1 MTTEIK
7 LPDVG
12 VGIEDVTIVR
22 WLVKEGEPVQEGATL
37 VEIATDKVDTEVPAP
52 VSGTLLKRNFSD
64 GEIVDVTAVLGV
76 IGAAGEAVA
85 EAAPAP
91 AEEEKPA
98 KAEAAAAAPAES
110 QEASGDDE
118 SVKATPV
125 ARRVAQEEG
134 VSLEAISGTGSGGQ
148 ITKDDVL
155 SHIAQR
161 KQAGKPAPALSEAEA
176 AHISLP
182 VRRLAAAYNVD
193 LREVAG
199 ERALGEVTRHDVLRF
214 VAQRD
219 GLDHLPAEPDYPTA
233 APVEP
238 VETKAAVAP
247 TARVETKAAAVAPV
261 ERVETKATG
270 AASME
275 GDVVVPHSR
284 IRQIIAKNMVQ
295 SAFTAPHVTTLW
307 DVNMA
312 AVIAHRT
319 AHKKEFAAAGV
330 NLTLTAYLVQ
340 AIVAGLK
347 AVPAANASWSEE
359 GVIIRRRY
367 NVGMAVALPPD
378 EYGLGG
384 LIVPVIHNADDLNL
398 QGIARQVNDLAE
410 RARANKLTPQD
421 LQGGTFTLTNYGTGG
436 SIFQT
441 PVILQ
446 PQVGI
451 LGVGAIE
458 KRPVVVSQGHPLE
471 ANTGDYLT
479 FAPMTTLG
487 FSYDH
492 RVLDGAS
499 ADAFCAAVK
508 ATLEGWK

>member
-7 LPDVG
+7 IPDVG

-22 WLVKEGEPVQEGATL
+22 WLAKEGESVEEGATL
-37 VEIATDKVDTEVPAP
+37 IEIATDKVDTEVAAPA
-52 VSGTLLKRNFSD
+52 SGTLLKRNFSD

-76 IGAAGEAVA
+76 IGAEGEEVSEA
-85 EAAPAP
+85 AAPAP
-91 AEEEKPA
+91 AEEKPQAAPAPA
-98 KAEAAAAAPAES
+98 KAEEAE
-110 QEASGDDE
+110 ATDE

-134 VSLEAISGTGSGGQ
+134 ISLDAISGTGSGGQ

-155 SHIAQR
+155 SHVAQA
-161 KQAGKPAPALSEAEA
+161 KQAGKPAPTLSAEEA
-176 AHISLP
+176 AHVSQP
-182 VRRLAAAYNVD
+182 VARLAATYNVD

-199 ERALGEVTRHDVLRF
+199 ERGLGEITRHDVLRF
-214 VAQRD
+214 VANRD
-219 GLDHLPAEPDYPTA
+219 GLDHLPTEPDYPTE
-233 APVEP
+233 AP
-238 VETKAAVAP
+238 AP
-247 TARVETKAAAVAPV
+247 APV
-261 ERVETKATG
+261 ERVETKAD
-270 AASME
+270 AAPASRPAAPAATSMD
-275 GDVVVPHSR
+275 GDVLVPHNR

-295 SAFTAPHVTTLW
+295 SAFSAPHVTTLW
-307 DVNMA
+307 DVNMT
-312 AVIAHRT
+312 AVIAHRK
-319 AHKKEFAAAGV
+319 AHKKEFSAAGV

-347 AVPAANASWSEE
+347 AVPAANASWSDE
-359 GVIIRRRY
+359 GVIIRRSY
-367 NVGMAVALPPD
+367 NVGMAVALAPD

-398 QGIARQVNDLAE
+398 QGVARRVNELAE
-410 RARANKLTPQD
+410 KARSNKLSPQD
-421 LQGGTFTLTNYGTGG
+421 MQGGTFTLTNYGTGG

-458 KRPVVVSQGHPLE
+458 KRPVVISQGHPLE

-508 ATLEGWK
+508 QALEGWK

>member
-1 MTTEIK
+1 MATEIK

-22 WLVKEGEPVQEGATL
+22 WLAHEGDAVQEGTTL
-37 VEIATDKVDTEVPAP
+37 VEIATDKVDTEVAAP
-52 VSGTLLKRNFSD
+52 VSGVLLKRNFSD
-64 GEIVDVTAVLGV
+64 GEIVEVTAVLGV
-76 IGAAGEAVA
+76 IGAAGEKAA
-85 EAAPAP
+85 QAAPAP
-91 AEEEKPA
+91 QEKPA
-98 KAEAAAAAPAES
+98 EAQMPPPAETGQEAPAES
-110 QEASGDDE
+110 DE

-134 VSLEAISGTGSGGQ
+134 IRLDAISGTGSGGQ

-155 SHIAQR
+155 AHIAQG
-161 KQAGKPAPALSEAEA
+161 KQADKPAPALSEAEA
-176 AHISLP
+176 AHISQP

-199 ERALGEVTRHDVLRF
+199 DRALGEISRHDVLRF
-214 VAQRD
+214 VAKRD
-219 GLDHLPAEPDYPTA
+219 GLDHLPTEPDYPTEAPPA
-233 APVEP
+233 ALVS
-238 VETKAAVAP
+238 TGS
-247 TARVETKAAAVAPV
+247 
-261 ERVETKATG
+261 TG
-270 AASME
+270 AAPAPAAASAQRSVAPSAPSMP
-275 GDVVVPHSR
+275 GDVVIPHSR

-359 GVIIRRRY
+359 GVIIRRSY

-398 QGIARQVNDLAE
+398 QGIARRVNELAE
-410 RARANKLTPQD
+410 KARASKLAPQD

-508 ATLEGWK
+508 KALEEWK

>member
-7 LPDVG
+7 LPDLG

-22 WLVKEGEPVQEGATL
+22 WLVKVGEPVTEGATL
-37 VEIATDKVDTEVPAP
+37 VEVATDKVDTEVAAPA
-52 VSGTLLKRNFSD
+52 SGTLLKRNFSD
-64 GEIVDVTAVLGV
+64 GEIVDISAVLGV

-85 EAAPAP
+85 ERAVATEAVEVTPTPAPSAPAAERTPASPP
-91 AEEEKPA
+91 AEPA
-98 KAEAAAAAPAES
+98 
-110 QEASGDDE
+110 DD

-134 VSLEAISGTGSGGQ
+134 IALDAISGTGSGGQ

-155 SHIAQR
+155 SHAAKAKR
-161 KQAGKPAPALSEAEA
+161 GDTPALSEEEA
-176 AHISLP
+176 AHIRPP
-182 VRRLAAAYNVD
+182 VARLAATYNVD

-199 ERALGEVTRHDVLRF
+199 ERSLGEITRHDVLRF
-214 VAQRD
+214 VADRD
-219 GLDHLPAEPDYPTA
+219 GLDHLPKEPDYPTEAPKPAIAPVA
-233 APVEP
+233 APASVP
-238 VETKAAVAP
+238 AP
-247 TARVETKAAAVAPV
+247 ASRPSVAAAP
-261 ERVETKATG
+261 
-270 AASME
+270 SMD
-275 GDVVVPHSR
+275 GDLLVPHSR

-312 AVIAHRT
+312 TVIAHRT
-319 AHKKEFAAAGV
+319 AHKKEFATAGV

-347 AVPAANASWSEE
+347 AVPAANASWSDE
-359 GVIIRRRY
+359 GVIIRRSY
-367 NVGMAVALPPD
+367 NVGMAVALAPD
-378 EYGLGG
+378 QYGLGG

-398 QGIARQVNDLAE
+398 QGVARRVNELAE
-410 RARANKLTPQD
+410 KARANKLSPQD
-421 LQGGTFTLTNYGTGG
+421 MQGGTFTLTNYGTGG

-458 KRPVVVSQGHPLE
+458 KRAVVVSQGHPLE

-508 ATLEGWK
+508 KALEGWK

>member
-22 WLVKEGEPVQEGATL
+22 WLAKEGESVTEGATL
-37 VEIATDKVDTEVPAP
+37 VEIATDKVDTEVAAP

-64 GEIVDVTAVLGV
+64 GEVVDVAAVLGV
-76 IGAAGEAVA
+76 IGGEGEEVS
-85 EAAPAP
+85 ETAAPAP
-91 AEEEKPA
+91 AEESA
-98 KAEAAAAAPAES
+98 QAAPAPA
-110 QEASGDDE
+110 EAKAPTPETTDE

-134 VSLEAISGTGSGGQ
+134 ISLDAISGTGSGGQ

-155 SHIAQR
+155 SHVAQA
-161 KQAGKPAPALSEAEA
+161 KQGDAPAPALSAEEA
-176 AHISLP
+176 AHISPP
-182 VRRLAAAYNVD
+182 VARLAAAYNVD

-199 ERALGEVTRHDVLRF
+199 ERALGEITRHDVLRF
-214 VAQRD
+214 VARRD
-219 GLDHLPAEPDYPTA
+219 GLDHLPTEPSYPTE
-233 APVEP
+233 AP
-238 VETKAAVAP
+238 AP
-247 TARVETKAAAVAPV
+247 APV
-261 ERVETKATG
+261 ERVETSAEATP
-270 AASME
+270 AARSSAAPAPSMAE
-275 GDVVVPHSR
+275 DVVVPHTR

-307 DVNMA
+307 DVNMT
-312 AVIAHRT
+312 AVIAHRK
-319 AHKKEFAAAGV
+319 AHRKEFAAAGV

-359 GVIIRRRY
+359 GVIIRRSY
-367 NVGMAVALPPD
+367 NVGMAVALAPD

-410 RARANKLTPQD
+410 RARASKLVPQD

-492 RVLDGAS
+492 RVMDGAS

-508 ATLEGWK
+508 KALEGWQ

>member
-22 WLVKEGEPVQEGATL
+22 WLAKEGEPVEEGATL
-37 VEIATDKVDTEVPAP
+37 IEIATDKVDTEVAAP
-52 VSGTLLKRNFSD
+52 TSGTLLKRNFSD

-76 IGAAGEAVA
+76 IGAAGETVA
-85 EAAPAP
+85 EQATTEEAGDVAPTPAPSAPAAESSPAPSP
-91 AEEEKPA
+91 AEA
-98 KAEAAAAAPAES
+98 
-110 QEASGDDE
+110 GDD

-134 VSLEAISGTGSGGQ
+134 ISLDAISGTGSGGQ

-155 SHIAQR
+155 SHVAAA
-161 KQAGKPAPALSEAEA
+161 KQAGKPAPALSAEEA
-176 AHISLP
+176 AHISP
-182 VRRLAAAYNVD
+182 AVARLAAAYNVD

-199 ERALGEVTRHDVLRF
+199 EKSLGEITRHNVLRF
-214 VAQRD
+214 VANRD
-219 GLDHLPAEPDYPTA
+219 GLDHLPTEPAYPTEA
-233 APVEP
+233 PAPAPVEP
-238 VETKAAVAP
+238 VKPKASGAAPVERIETKAAPAP
-247 TARVETKAAAVAPV
+247 
-261 ERVETKATG
+261 
-270 AASME
+270 SMA

-312 AVIAHRT
+312 TVIAHRK

-347 AVPAANASWSEE
+347 AVPAANASWSDE
-359 GVIIRRRY
+359 GVIIRRSY
-367 NVGMAVALPPD
+367 NVGMAVALAPD

-398 QGIARQVNDLAE
+398 QGVARRVNELAE
-410 RARANKLTPQD
+410 KARSNKLSPQD
-421 LQGGTFTLTNYGTGG
+421 MQGGTFTLTNYGTGG
-436 SIFQT
+436 STFQT

-499 ADAFCAAVK
+499 ADTFCAAVK
-508 ATLEGWK
+508 NALEGWE

>member
-7 LPDVG
+7 LPDLG
-12 VGIEDVTIVR
+12 EGIADVTIVR
-22 WLVKEGEPVQEGATL
+22 WLAHEGDTVTAGATL
-37 VEIATDKVDTEVPAP
+37 VEVATDKVDTEVAAP
-52 VSGTLLKRNFSD
+52 VSGTLVKRNVAA
-64 GEIVDVTAVLGV
+64 GEIVDVSAVLGI
-76 IGAAGEAVA
+76 IGAAGEKA
-85 EAAPAP
+85 AAPAP
-91 AEEEKPA
+91 PI
-98 KAEAAAAAPAES
+98 PVDTAES
-110 QEASGDDE
+110 PPAPVKVVAETAASPEATDE

-125 ARRVAQEEG
+125 ARRVAQDAG
-134 VSLEAISGTGSGGQ
+134 VTLDAITGTGSGGQ

-155 SHIAQR
+155 SHVAQSKDR
-161 KQAGKPAPALSEAEA
+161 PASSAPALSPEQA
-176 AHISLP
+176 AHISPP
-182 VRRLAAAYNVD
+182 VARLAAAYNVD

-199 ERALGEVTRHDVLRF
+199 ERTLGEISRQDVLRF
-214 VAQRD
+214 VAERD
-219 GLDHLPAEPDYPTA
+219 GVDHLATEPDYPTEA
-233 APVEP
+233 PAPVEP
-238 VETKAAVAP
+238 VET
-247 TARVETKAAAVAPV
+247 RAAASAPSSAPRPAPV
-261 ERVETKATG
+261 
-270 AASME
+270 AAPSTS
-275 GDVVVPHSR
+275 GDVLVPHSR

-359 GVIIRRRY
+359 GVIIRRSY
-367 NVGMAVALPPD
+367 HVGMAVALPAD

-398 QGIARQVNDLAE
+398 QGVARRVNELAE
-410 RARANKLTPQD
+410 RARTNKLSPQE

-458 KRPVVVSQGHPLE
+458 KRPIVVSQGHPLE

-508 ATLEGWK
+508 KTLEGWK

>member
-1 MTTEIK
+1 MATEIK

-22 WLVKEGEPVQEGATL
+22 WLAKEGESVEEGATL
-37 VEIATDKVDTEVPAP
+37 VEIATDKVDTEVAAPA
-52 VSGTLLKRNFSD
+52 SGTLLKRNFSD
-64 GEIVDVTAVLGV
+64 GEIVDVAAVLGV
-76 IGAAGEAVA
+76 IGAAGEAAATEAVDA
-85 EAAPAP
+85 EPAPAP
-91 AEEEKPA
+91 S
-98 KAEAAAAAPAES
+98 APAVERAPAPS
-110 QEASGDDE
+110 PAEPADE
-118 SVKATPV
+118 SIKATPV

-134 VSLEAISGTGSGGQ
+134 ISLDAISGTGSGGQ

-155 SHIAQR
+155 SHVAQAKR
-161 KQAGKPAPALSEAEA
+161 AGGSVPALSAEEA
-176 AHISLP
+176 AHISQP
-182 VRRLAAAYNVD
+182 VARLAATYNVD
-193 LREVAG
+193 VREVAG
-199 ERALGEVTRHDVLRF
+199 EKPLGEITRHDVLRF

-219 GLDHLPAEPDYPTA
+219 GLDHLPVEPAYPTE
-233 APVEP
+233 AP
-238 VETKAAVAP
+238 AP
-247 TARVETKAAAVAPV
+247 APV
-261 ERVETKATG
+261 ERVETKAATP
-270 AASME
+270 AARPSAAPAPAMD
-275 GDVVVPHSR
+275 GDVLVPHSR

-312 AVIAHRT
+312 TVIAHRT

-359 GVIIRRRY
+359 GVIIRRNY

-378 EYGLGG
+378 QYGLGG

-398 QGIARQVNDLAE
+398 QGIARRVNELAE
-410 RARANKLTPQD
+410 KARANKLAPQD

-436 SIFQT
+436 STFQT

-458 KRPVVVSQGHPLE
+458 KRPIVVSQGHPLE

-492 RVLDGAS
+492 RVMDGAS

-508 ATLEGWK
+508 QALEGWK

>member
-1 MTTEIK
+1 MATEIK
-7 LPDVG
+7 IPDVG

-22 WLVKEGEPVQEGATL
+22 WLVKVGDAVQEGATL
-37 VEIATDKVDTEVPAP
+37 VEIATDKVDTEVAAPA
-52 VSGTLLKRNFSD
+52 SGTLLKRNFSD
-64 GEIVDVTAVLGV
+64 GEIVDVAAVLGV
-76 IGAAGEAVA
+76 IGAKGEEASA
-85 EAAPAP
+85 SAAPAP
-91 AEEEKPA
+91 TEEKA
-98 KAEAAAAAPAES
+98 KAAPASTKAGAEDTAT
-110 QEASGDDE
+110 ETADE

-134 VSLEAISGTGSGGQ
+134 ISLDAISGTGSGGQ

-155 SHIAQR
+155 AHVAQAKR
-161 KQAGKPAPALSEAEA
+161 GDATPHALAAEEA
-176 AHISLP
+176 AHISQP
-182 VRRLAAAYNVD
+182 VRRLAATYNVNV
-193 LREVAG
+193 REVAG
-199 ERALGEVTRHDVLRF
+199 EKPLGEVTRHDVLRF

-219 GLDHLPAEPDYPTA
+219 GLDHLPTEPDYPTEAPAVVSTGSTSA
-233 APVEP
+233 AP
-238 VETKAAVAP
+238 AATPAP
-247 TARVETKAAAVAPV
+247 TSAPAVRPSAAP
-261 ERVETKATG
+261 
-270 AASME
+270 SMD

-340 AIVAGLK
+340 AIVAGLR
-347 AVPAANASWSEE
+347 AVPAANASWSDE
-359 GVIIRRRY
+359 GVIIRRAY
-367 NVGMAVALPPD
+367 NVGMAVALAAD
-378 EYGLGG
+378 QYGLGG

-398 QGIARQVNDLAE
+398 QGLARRVNELAE
-410 RARANKLTPQD
+410 KARSNKLVPQD

-458 KRPVVVSQGHPLE
+458 KRAVVVSQGHPLE

-508 ATLEGWK
+508 KALEGWK

>member
-1 MTTEIK
+1 MATEIK

-22 WLVKEGEPVQEGATL
+22 WLVKEGEPVEEGATL
-37 VEIATDKVDTEVPAP
+37 IEIATDKVDTEVAAPA
-52 VSGTLLKRNFSD
+52 SGTLLKRNFSD

-76 IGAAGEAVA
+76 IGAEGEAVPEKA
-85 EAAPAP
+85 GDAAPAP
-91 AEEEKPA
+91 EPS
-98 KAEAAAAAPAES
+98 APAAES
-110 QEASGDDE
+110 SPASSPVEEDDD

-134 VSLEAISGTGSGGQ
+134 VSLGAISGTGSGGQ

-155 SHIAQR
+155 AHIAQR
-161 KQAGKPAPALSEAEA
+161 KQAGTPAPALSEAEA

-193 LREVAG
+193 LRQVAG

-214 VAQRD
+214 VADRD
-219 GLDHLPAEPDYPTA
+219 GLDHLPAEPDYPA
-233 APVEP
+233 S
-238 VETKAAVAP
+238 
-247 TARVETKAAAVAPV
+247 V
-261 ERVETKATG
+261 ERVETKAAPAP
-270 AASME
+270 AARAESKATPAPAQRPAAPAAPSME
-275 GDVVVPHSR
+275 GDVIVPHSR
-284 IRQIIAKNMVQ
+284 IRQIIARNMVQ

-312 AVIAHRT
+312 AVIAHRK
-319 AHKKEFAAAGV
+319 AHKHEFAAAGV

-359 GVIIRRRY
+359 GVIIRRAY
-367 NVGMAVALPPD
+367 HVGMAVALPPD

-421 LQGGTFTLTNYGTGG
+421 MQGGTFTLTNYGTGG

-492 RVLDGAS
+492 RVMDGAS

-508 ATLEGWK
+508 AALEGWG

>member
-1 MTTEIK
+1 MATEIK
-7 LPDVG
+7 LPDLG

-22 WLVKEGEPVQEGATL
+22 WLVHEGDAVEAGATL
-37 VEIATDKVDTEVPAP
+37 VEVATDKVDTEVAAP
-52 VSGTLLKRNFSD
+52 VSGSLLKRNFSD
-64 GEIVDVTAVLGV
+64 GEIVDVSAVLGL
-76 IGAAGEAVA
+76 IGAAEETAAGETTAESAPPPQAAPAKTTPAAVKATVA
-85 EAAPAP
+85 EAA
-91 AEEEKPA
+91 
-98 KAEAAAAAPAES
+98 
-110 QEASGDDE
+110 DE

-125 ARRVAQEEG
+125 ARRVAQEAG
-134 VSLEAISGTGSGGQ
+134 VSLDTVTGSGSGGQ

-155 SHIAQR
+155 SHVAQ
-161 KQAGKPAPALSEAEA
+161 GKRDETPTPALPEAEA
-176 AHISLP
+176 AHISQP
-182 VRRLAAAYNVD
+182 VRRLAATYNVD
-193 LREVAG
+193 LRAMAG
-199 ERALGEVTRHDVLRF
+199 EKALAEITRHDVLRF

-219 GLDHLPAEPDYPTA
+219 GLDHLPSEPDYPAESPAPKA
-233 APVEP
+233 AP
-238 VETKAAVAP
+238 
-247 TARVETKAAAVAPV
+247 AAAPPPASVPAARPSAPP
-261 ERVETKATG
+261 APFMD
-270 AASME
+270 S
-275 GDVVVPHSR
+275 DVLVPHTR

-295 SAFTAPHVTTLW
+295 SAFSAPHVTTLW

-319 AHKKEFAAAGV
+319 AYKKEFAAAGV
-330 NLTLTAYLVQ
+330 NLTITAYLVQ

-347 AVPAANASWSEE
+347 AVPAANASWSDE
-359 GVIIRRRY
+359 GVIIRRSY

-398 QGIARQVNDLAE
+398 QGLARRVNELAE
-410 RARANKLTPQD
+410 KARANKLAPQD

-508 ATLEGWK
+508 KALEGWK

>member
-1 MTTEIK
+1 MATEIK

-22 WLVKEGEPVQEGATL
+22 WLAKEGEPVTEGATL
-37 VEIATDKVDTEVPAP
+37 VEIATDKVDTEVAAP

-76 IGAAGEAVA
+76 IGAAGEEVVASAPPVQSAPAVETMPAPVVA
-85 EAAPAP
+85 EAA
-91 AEEEKPA
+91 
-98 KAEAAAAAPAES
+98 
-110 QEASGDDE
+110 DDG
-118 SVKATPV
+118 VKATPV

-134 VSLEAISGTGSGGQ
+134 ISLDAISGTGSGGQ

-155 SHIAQR
+155 SHVAQAKR
-161 KQAGKPAPALSEAEA
+161 GDGSPSALSAAEV
-176 AHISLP
+176 AHISQP
-182 VRRLAAAYNVD
+182 VARLAATYNVD
-193 LREVAG
+193 VREVAG
-199 ERALGEVTRHDVLRF
+199 ERPLGDITRHDILRF

-219 GLDHLPAEPDYPTA
+219 GLDHLPTEPDYPTEAPAPKA
-233 APVEP
+233 APV
-238 VETKAAVAP
+238 VAP
-247 TARVETKAAAVAPV
+247 APAAAPAARPSVA
-261 ERVETKATG
+261 
-270 AASME
+270 AAPSMA
-275 GDVVVPHSR
+275 GDILVPHSR
-284 IRQIIAKNMVQ
+284 IRQIITKNMVQ

-312 AVIAHRT
+312 TVIAHRT

-359 GVIIRRRY
+359 GVIIRRAY
-367 NVGMAVALPPD
+367 NVGMAVALAAD

-398 QGIARQVNDLAE
+398 QGVARRVNELAE
-410 RARANKLTPQD
+410 KARANKLAPQD
-421 LQGGTFTLTNYGTGG
+421 LRGGTFTLTNYGTGG

-492 RVLDGAS
+492 RVMDGAS
-499 ADAFCAAVK
+499 ADAFCVAVK
-508 ATLEGWK
+508 KALEGWK

>member
-1 MTTEIK
+1 MATEIR

-22 WLVKEGEPVQEGATL
+22 WLVKVGEPVTEGATL
-37 VEIATDKVDTEVPAP
+37 VEIATDKVDTEVVAP
-52 VSGTLLKRNFSD
+52 VSGTLLKRNFAD
-64 GEIVDVTAVLGV
+64 GEIVDVRAVLGV
-76 IGAAGEAVA
+76 IGAAGEEAVA
-85 EAAPAP
+85 SAPSAKPAP
-91 AEEEKPA
+91 AV
-98 KAEAAAAAPAES
+98 AATPAPATE
-110 QEASGDDE
+110 EDADD
-118 SVKATPV
+118 SIKATPV
-125 ARRVAQEEG
+125 ARRVAQEAG
-134 VSLEAISGTGSGGQ
+134 VALDAISGTGSGGQ

-155 SHIAQR
+155 AHVAQAKR
-161 KQAGKPAPALSEAEA
+161 SDGSSSALSAEEA
-176 AHISLP
+176 AHIGQP
-182 VRRLAAAYNVD
+182 VRRLAATYNVD
-193 LREVAG
+193 LRAVAG
-199 ERALGEVTRHDVLRF
+199 EKPLTAITRHDVLRF

-219 GLDHLPAEPDYPTA
+219 GLDHLPTEPDYPTE
-233 APVEP
+233 APP
-238 VETKAAVAP
+238 ALAAV
-247 TARVETKAAAVAPV
+247 VAPV
-261 ERVETKATG
+261 AAPTTRPPASATP
-270 AASME
+270 SMT
-275 GDVVVPHSR
+275 GDVLVPHSR

-295 SAFTAPHVTTLW
+295 SAFSAPHVTTLW

-312 AVIAHRT
+312 TVIAHRS

-330 NLTLTAYLVQ
+330 NLTITAYLVQ

-347 AVPAANASWSEE
+347 AVPAANASWSDE
-359 GVIIRRRY
+359 GVIIRRAY
-367 NVGMAVALPPD
+367 NVGMAVALAPD
-378 EYGLGG
+378 QYGLGG

-398 QGIARQVNDLAE
+398 HGLARRVNELAE
-410 RARANKLTPQD
+410 KARANKLVPQD

-508 ATLEGWK
+508 QALEGWK

>member
-1 MTTEIK
+1 STPPPQGGRLGGGEQ
-7 LPDVG
+7 LP
-12 VGIEDVTIVR
+12 
-22 WLVKEGEPVQEGATL
+22 P
-37 VEIATDKVDTEVPAP
+37 PA
-52 VSGTLLKRNFSD
+52 SS
-64 GEIVDVTAVLGV
+64 
-76 IGAAGEAVA
+76 
-85 EAAPAP
+85 P
-91 AEEEKPA
+91 AEPL
-98 KAEAAAAAPAES
+98 
-110 QEASGDDE
+110 DE
-118 SVKATPV
+118 SIKATPV

-134 VSLEAISGTGSGGQ
+134 VSLGAISGSGSGGQ

-155 SHIAQR
+155 VHIAQ
-161 KQAGKPAPALSEAEA
+161 GKRGDTPTPALAEEEA
-176 AHISLP
+176 AHISQP
-182 VRRLAAAYNVD
+182 VRRLAATYNVD
-193 LREVAG
+193 LRQVAG
-199 ERALGEVTRHDVLRF
+199 ERGLAAITRHDVLRF
-214 VAQRD
+214 VANRD
-219 GLDHLPAEPDYPTA
+219 GLDHLPTEPDYPTEAPTPLATPIA
-233 APVEP
+233 APTP
-238 VETKAAVAP
+238 VSVRPAAP
-247 TARVETKAAAVAPV
+247 
-261 ERVETKATG
+261 ATP
-270 AASME
+270 SMD
-275 GDVVVPHSR
+275 GDVLLPHSR

-312 AVIAHRT
+312 TVIAHRT

-347 AVPAANASWSEE
+347 AVPGANASWSEE
-359 GVIIRRRY
+359 GVIIRRQY
-367 NVGMAVALPPD
+367 NVGMAVALPPN

-421 LQGGTFTLTNYGTGG
+421 MQGGTFTLTNYGTGG

-458 KRPVVVSQGHPLE
+458 KRPIVVSQGHPLE

-508 ATLEGWK
+508 KALEGWR

>member
-1 MTTEIK
+1 MATEIK

-22 WLVKEGEPVQEGATL
+22 WLVKEGEPVEEGATL

-52 VSGTLLKRNFSD
+52 VSGILLKRNFSD

-76 IGAAGEAVA
+76 IGAAGEKAA
-85 EAAPAP
+85 QATQAAPAP
-91 AEEEKPA
+91 QEKPA
-98 KAEAAAAAPAES
+98 EAQMPPPAETGQAAPAES
-110 QEASGDDE
+110 DE

-134 VSLEAISGTGSGGQ
+134 IRLEAVSGTGSGGQ

-155 SHIAQR
+155 AHISQR
-161 KQAGKPAPALSEAEA
+161 KQADKPAPTLSPEEA
-176 AHISLP
+176 AHISQP

-199 ERALGEVTRHDVLRF
+199 ERALGEISRHDVLRF
-214 VAQRD
+214 VAKRD
-219 GLDHLPAEPDYPTA
+219 GLDHLPVEPDYPTKPPV
-233 APVEP
+233 APA
-238 VETKAAVAP
+238 ETKAAPSVPIA
-247 TARVETKAAAVAPV
+247 TLETKVVPTAPV
-261 ERVETKATG
+261 ERAETKA
-270 AASME
+270 

-307 DVNMA
+307 DVNMT

-347 AVPAANASWSEE
+347 AVPAANASWSDE
-359 GVIIRRRY
+359 GVIIRRQY
-367 NVGMAVALPPD
+367 NVGMAVALPSD
-378 EYGLGG
+378 QYGLGG

-398 QGIARQVNDLAE
+398 QGVARRVNELAE
-410 RARANKLTPQD
+410 KARASKLAPQD

-458 KRPVVVSQGHPLE
+458 KRPIVVSQGHPLE

-508 ATLEGWK
+508 KTLEEWK

>member
-22 WLVKEGEPVQEGATL
+22 WLVKEGEPVEEGATL
-37 VEIATDKVDTEVPAP
+37 IEIATDKVDTEIPAP
-52 VSGTLLKRNFSD
+52 ASGTLLKRNFSD

-76 IGAAGEAVA
+76 IGAEGEEVA
-85 EAAPAP
+85 EASPP
-91 AEEEKPA
+91 AEEA
-98 KAEAAAAAPAES
+98 GDAAPTPEPSPPAAES
-110 QEASGDDE
+110 SPASSPVEEGDD

-134 VSLEAISGTGSGGQ
+134 VSLAAINGTGSGGQ

-155 SHIAQR
+155 AHIAQR
-161 KQAGKPAPALSEAEA
+161 KQADSPAPALSDEEA
-176 AHISLP
+176 AHIGLP

-214 VAQRD
+214 VAERD
-219 GLDHLPAEPDYPTA
+219 GLDHLPAEPNYPTEAPA
-233 APVEP
+233 A
-238 VETKAAVAP
+238 
-247 TARVETKAAAVAPV
+247 ARVSTSS
-261 ERVETKATG
+261 TG
-270 AASME
+270 AAPAPAQRSAAPAAPSME

-312 AVIAHRT
+312 AVIAHRS

-508 ATLEGWK
+508 AALEGWE

>member
-7 LPDVG
+7 LPDLG
-12 VGIEDVTIVR
+12 EGIADVTIVR
-22 WLVKEGEPVQEGATL
+22 WLAHEGDTVTAGATL
-37 VEIATDKVDTEVPAP
+37 VEVATDKVDTEVAAP
-52 VSGTLLKRNFSD
+52 VSGTLIKRNFAD
-64 GEIVDVTAVLGV
+64 GEIVAVTAVLGV
-76 IGAAGEAVA
+76 IGAAGEAA
-85 EAAPAP
+85 EEAAASIAPPAPSLPAGVAAPAQP
-91 AEEEKPA
+91 SG
-98 KAEAAAAAPAES
+98 ES
-110 QEASGDDE
+110 ADDG
-118 SVKATPV
+118 VKATPV

-134 VSLEAISGTGSGGQ
+134 VALDAITGTGSGGQ

-155 SHIAQR
+155 SHVAQ
-161 KQAGKPAPALSEAEA
+161 GKDRPAPGAPALSPEQA
-176 AHISLP
+176 AHISPP
-182 VRRLAAAYNVD
+182 VARLAAAYNVD

-199 ERALGEVTRHDVLRF
+199 ARALGAISRQDVLRF
-214 VAQRD
+214 VAERD
-219 GLDHLPAEPDYPTA
+219 GVDHLATEPDYPTEA
-233 APVEP
+233 PAPVEPAPVEP
-238 VETKAAVAP
+238 VET
-247 TARVETKAAAVAPV
+247 RAAASAPSSAPRPAPV
-261 ERVETKATG
+261 V
-270 AASME
+270 ASSTS
-275 GDVVVPHSR
+275 GDVLVPHSR

-319 AHKKEFAAAGV
+319 AHKAEFAAAGV

-359 GVIIRRRY
+359 GVIIRRSY
-367 NVGMAVALPPD
+367 HVGMAVALPAD

-398 QGIARQVNDLAE
+398 QGLARRVNELAE
-410 RARANKLTPQD
+410 RARTNKLSPQE

-458 KRPVVVSQGHPLE
+458 KRPIVVSQGHPLE

-499 ADAFCAAVK
+499 ADAFCAVVK
-508 ATLEGWK
+508 KTLEGWG

>member
-1 MTTEIK
+1 MATEIK

-22 WLVKEGEPVQEGATL
+22 WLAKEGESVEEGATL
-37 VEIATDKVDTEVPAP
+37 VEIATDKVDTEVAAPA
-52 VSGTLLKRNFSD
+52 SGTLLKRNFSD
-64 GEIVDVTAVLGV
+64 GEIVDVAAVLGV

-85 EAAPAP
+85 TEAVDAEPAPAP
-91 AEEEKPA
+91 S
-98 KAEAAAAAPAES
+98 APAVERAPAPS
-110 QEASGDDE
+110 PAEPADE
-118 SVKATPV
+118 SIKATPV

-134 VSLEAISGTGSGGQ
+134 ISLDAISGTGSGGQ

-155 SHIAQR
+155 SHAAQAKR
-161 KQAGKPAPALSEAEA
+161 GDSPVPALSAEEA
-176 AHISLP
+176 AHISQP
-182 VRRLAAAYNVD
+182 VARLAATYNVD
-193 LREVAG
+193 VREVAG
-199 ERALGEVTRHDVLRF
+199 EKPLGEITRHDVLRF

-219 GLDHLPAEPDYPTA
+219 GLDHLPVEPAYPTE
-233 APVEP
+233 AP
-238 VETKAAVAP
+238 AP
-247 TARVETKAAAVAPV
+247 APV
-261 ERVETKATG
+261 ERVETKAATP
-270 AASME
+270 AARPSAAPAPAMD
-275 GDVVVPHSR
+275 GDVLVPHSR

-312 AVIAHRT
+312 TVIAHRT

-359 GVIIRRRY
+359 GVIIRRNY

-378 EYGLGG
+378 QYGLGG

-398 QGIARQVNDLAE
+398 QGIARRVNELAE
-410 RARANKLTPQD
+410 KARANKLAPQD

-436 SIFQT
+436 STFQT

-458 KRPVVVSQGHPLE
+458 KRPIVVSQGHPLE

-492 RVLDGAS
+492 RVMDGAS

-508 ATLEGWK
+508 QALEGWK